1 MKADYIVINNE
12 EGLQALEALQASGRA
27 MAAPER
33 VYVIQD
39 QVIPANSPEVA
50 MQQQRLAQLAELY
63 GTQYMY
69 GKSMAGNFLAQEVA
83 EAGNI
88 VVGADQALLMV
99 GAKGALGL
107 QLAAAELTE
116 ALAGAE
122 VAGKLTSEL
131 VVRVTGELAVGL
143 DMRDAG
149 MTLAA
154 LLKDRVNGETLVRF
168 EDRTAGLSMDE
179 RMLLC
184 GWCQT
189 LGVGGAVFDQGQ
201 CWLNVPGTALETK
214 AVELN
219 LSEVIPMY
227 YNEEGPL
234 TKIEKQAVKS
244 VFIGGSQ
251 GGLLADIKLAA
262 ELVAGKQVAS
272 GVRFNVAPAS
282 SEIYYMAATAG
293 YLTTIMQAGGLVLNQ
308 CALPPVQVLVGEGE
322 LLVSNDIHAEKDYAG
337 KGGKILL
344 TDTRQA
350 VEGALRGYIGAEKAR
365 NTTTLDQAPAS
376 FTGRV
381 WKFSD
386 DIDTDIIIPTQHIS
400 YPTMDE
406 VQTHIFE
413 PLRPELAAL
422 IKPGDI
428 LVAGNN
434 FGCGSSREQAAEVLA
449 HAGIKAVVAKSF
461 ARIFFRNAINNGLLL
476 IECPELPDK
485 VSEGDELT
493 VHINRCI
500 VHKGVEY
507 AIPYLAENLYKLIVA
522 GGLVKSVKKQNG
534 VG

>member
-1 MKADYIVINNE
+1 MKADYIVINNK
-12 EGLQALEALQASGRA
+12 EGLRALEALQASGRA

-33 VYVIQD
+33 VFVIQD

-50 MQQQRLAQLAELY
+50 MEQKRLAELAEHF

-69 GKSMAGNFLAQEVA
+69 GKSMAGNFMAQEIAETGDVVA
-83 EAGNI
+83 
-88 VVGADQALLMV
+88 GADPALLMV

-107 QLAAAELTE
+107 KLAAAELTE

-168 EDRTAGLSMDE
+168 EDQTAGLSLDE

-189 LGVGGAVFDQGQ
+189 LGVGSAMFEQ
-201 CWLNVPGTALETK
+201 GTAKGTESMAE

-219 LSEVIPMY
+219 LSEVVPMY

-234 TKIEKQAVKS
+234 IKVEKQAVKS

-262 ELVAGKQVAS
+262 ELVAGKQVAR
-272 GVRFNVAPAS
+272 GMRFNVAPAS

-350 VEGALRGYIGAEKAR
+350 VEGALRGYIGAEKVMA
-365 NTTTLDQAPAS
+365 TTTLDQAPAS

-386 DIDTDIIIPTQHIS
+386 DIDTDIIIPTQHVS

-428 LVAGNN
+428 LVASNN

-476 IECPELPDK
+476 IECPDLPDK
-485 VSEGDELT
+485 VTEGEELT

-500 VHKGVEY
+500 EHKGVEY
-507 AIPYLAENLYKLIVA
+507 AIPYLADNLYRLITA